1 MDEAVRIG
9 KRLKQFRL
17 AQRLTL
23 KALAAQVGCSEG
35 MLSKVEN
42 GRTSASIDMLHR
54 LVKVLG
60 SNLSSLFEDTLTD
73 TIARAGTRPTLQQ
86 GNRWGEIT
94 LELLTPARGAALFQA
109 SIYIIA
115 PGARTE
121 GKIAHAGE
129 ELGYVLEGQL
139 ELELGSDIHHLKTGD
154 SFFFP
159 SDVPHGYR
167 NPGLTE
173 TRLIWFNSPATF

>member
-23 KALAAQVGCSEG
+23 KALAEQVGCSEG

-54 LVKVLG
+54 LVNALG
-60 SNLSSLFEDTLTD
+60 SNLSSLFEDSPQGA
-73 TIARAGTRPTLQQ
+73 IARAGTRPKLQQ
-86 GNRWGEIT
+86 GNRWGDIT
-94 LELLTPARGAALFQA
+94 LEMLTPARGATLFQS

-121 GKIAHAGE
+121 DKISHVGE
-129 ELGYVLEGQL
+129 ELGYVLQGQL
-139 ELELGSDIHHLKTGD
+139 ELELGDEIHLLQEGD

-167 NPGLTE
+167 NPGPTE
-173 TRLIWFNSPATF
+173 TRLIWFNTPATF